1 MCWLGSGAVGEV
13 GEVAEHIDRSVSRA
27 ENFQRTFMI
36 QRALKH
42 GQPPIVAPGRHL
54 VKEGVLHKVSFCK
67 FIFFILYMF
76 TYILA
81 SEFFTAVFAQYTN
94 LHWVYCCIRKIL
106 NHYRLQ
112 ETGHLQFYW

>member
-1 MCWLGSGAVGEV
+1 MWLGSGAVGEV

-67 FIFFILYMF
+67 FYFLYVMHV
-76 TYILA
+76 YIPIGT
-81 SEFFTAVFAQYTN
+81 SSNSTIYQY
-94 LHWVYCCIRKIL
+94 
-106 NHYRLQ
+106 
-112 ETGHLQFYW
+112 